1 MCALDA
7 PFFMGGKTVNKVIRL
22 KKRRAA
28 ALIFIVG
35 TVLLTAFIWLHSL
48 MPATIS
54 AQESGNVLS
63 IAEMLLRALNL
74 NPQLNDFIIRKA
86 AHFSEF
92 FALSIMVTSSFK
104 LYYGS
109 IKKYVFHILFTLLMI
124 PVADESLQYLSP
136 GRSAQVSDILLD
148 FSGCITGMLLTCA
161 ATLLI
166 HKVRK
171 NRKERI
177 MR

>member
-1 MCALDA
+1 MHL
-7 PFFMGGKTVNKVIRL
+7 FFMGGKTVNKVIRL
-22 KKRRAA
+22 EKRKAA
-28 ALIFIVG
+28 ALIFTVG
-35 TVLLTAFIWLHSL
+35 TVLLVAFIWLHSL
-48 MPATIS
+48 VPATIS

-63 IAEMLLRALNL
+63 AVEVLFGALNL

-92 FALSIMVTSSFK
+92 TALGVMVTSSFK

-109 IKKYVFHILFTLLMI
+109 IRKYVFHILFLLLMV
-124 PVADESLQYLSP
+124 PVVDESLQYLSP

-148 FSGCITGMLLTCA
+148 FSGCMTGMLLACA
-161 ATLLI
+161 IALFV

-171 NRKERI
+171 NKKERI
-177 MR
+177 VR

>member
-1 MCALDA
+1 M
-7 PFFMGGKTVNKVIRL
+7 NKVIRL

-63 IAEMLLRALNL
+63 VAEMLLRALNL
-74 NPQLNDFIIRKA
+74 NRKA

-92 FALSIMVTSSFK
+92 LALGVMVTSSFK

-161 ATLLI
+161 AALLI
-166 HKVRK
+166 HKVRTE
-171 NRKERI
+171 RKGL
-177 MR
+177 